1 MLLGKY
7 WLFSRLGCSAGLIIK
22 CRLRGGGDGGARG
35 AAAPQRIVSWQADIA
50 VLIGASDHWITE
62 ILSLVGSPLPP
73 VLQLNQHFSLISP
86 TKNQAGK
93 FLKYRGYFGTFEIDL
108 QHHDYDINNN
118 ILFCSFY
125 KLFIN
130 N

>member
-62 ILSLVGSPLPP
+62 ILSP
-73 VLQLNQHFSLISP
+73 
-86 TKNQAGK
+86 
-93 FLKYRGYFGTFEIDL
+93 
-108 QHHDYDINNN
+108 
-118 ILFCSFY
+118 LFCLPSRGARSTY
-125 KLFIN
+125 GTSLWNTYRKNDI
-130 N
+130 